1 MPFLAKEH
9 FPLSN
14 EDIVSWTFDHVKYDW
29 DKPIY
34 IDGLNDKRS
43 ISARQ
48 AKKMVRQLAAGFK
61 AIGVQKGDCV
71 SIHSLNDI
79 TYPIFFL
86 GVIAAGGVYAGTNP
100 AYTEHELTHVRCVHS
115 LVML

>member
-14 EDIVSWTFDHVKYDW
+14 KDILSWTFDDLKYDW

-34 IDGLNDKRS
+34 IDALDDKRS

-48 AKKMVRQLAAGFK
+48 AHKLVRQLAAGFK
-61 AIGVQKGDCV
+61 AIGVKKGDCV
-71 SIHSLNDI
+71 SIHSFNDI
-79 TYPIFFL
+79 CYPIFFL

-100 AYTEHELTHVRCVHS
+100 GYTQHELSHVSAMC
-115 LVML
+115 